1 MKILII
7 EDEKH
12 NAARLQR
19 LLQEFNLRI
28 EVVGILET
36 VKESVDWLNTNIAP
50 DVILMDVRLAD
61 GLSFDIFL
69 QTRLTSP
76 VVFTTAYDE
85 YAVRAFKVNSI
96 DYLLK
101 PVEKQEL
108 FAALQKVQSL
118 KSDQIKPDTAVNPG
132 FEHLLEFFKNKAV
145 TYRKRFL
152 LPVYN
157 GYKTLPVEDID
168 FIYSEYK
175 ITHLVLQNGKTETV
189 QQSMEDLEEELDP
202 SVFFRANRQMI
213 ISVQS
218 IERILNNIN
227 GKLNIVLKRNKEKEV
242 LISREK
248 APLFK
253 TWLDR

>member
-19 LLQEFNLRI
+19 ILQEI
-28 EVVGILET
+28 APQTEITGTLET
-36 VKESVDWLNTNIAP
+36 VKESVSWLNQHPAP
-50 DVILMDVRLAD
+50 DVILMDVRLSD
-61 GLSFDIFL
+61 GLSFDIFH
-69 QTRLTSP
+69 QTQISSP
-76 VVFTTAYDE
+76 VIFTTAYDE

-101 PVEKQEL
+101 PIEKQEL
-108 FAALQKVQSL
+108 LSALQKV
-118 KSDQIKPDTAVNPG
+118 KPLRAEITVNPG
-132 FEHLLEFFKNKAV
+132 FEHLLEFFRNKIV

-152 LPVYN
+152 LPVYD
-157 GYKTLPVEDID
+157 GYKTITVEDID

-175 ITHLVLQNGKTETV
+175 ITHLVLKNGHTEIV

-202 SVFFRANRQMI
+202 GVFFRANRQII

-218 IERILNNIN
+218 IDRILNNIN
-227 GKLNIVLKRNKEKEV
+227 GKLSIILKRNKDKEV

-253 TWLDR
+253 TWLDN